1 MNFPGRDT
9 PPRPDAGPTT
19 ERAGGMFTEPAPA
32 AIMNNRYAKVPTIIG
47 FTSNGRVN
55 TKSRRPPTM
64 KGEFSVPQRPLPAP
78 HRRRPEH
85 ARQATSATFALTYLA
100 SNAMSEHNPEN
111 VPTYQYQWDVMWGV
125 DIENGYGTEA
135 CGTVGQVMVRRQN
148 EISDY
153 FISFIKFLDP
163 NREHQVIPR
172 KDVKIAKW
180 EPLDNT
186 GRRMFFTN
194 IKEGGHRG
202 DGTNMLGK
210 MRTEMR
216 SRDNEREKN
225 CGVIR
230 GMFRRL
236 QFEGVPALKLD

>member
-1 MNFPGRDT
+1 
-9 PPRPDAGPTT
+9 
-19 ERAGGMFTEPAPA
+19 MFTAPAPA
-32 AIMNNRYAKVPTIIG
+32 SIMANRYAKVPTIIG
-47 FTSNGRVN
+47 FTSNEGSDQVKKTTDN
-55 TKSRRPPTM
+55 EAEFKSYL
-64 KGEFSVPQRPLPAP
+64 KDHYPLLTD
-78 HRRRPEH
+78 EDL
-85 ARQATSATFALTYLA
+85 ATLVKTYPNERHWPDSGKWWDAVAKAQGDIRYICPTYLA
-100 SNAMSEHNPEN
+100 SNAMAEHNPST

-125 DIENGYGTEA
+125 DIENGFGTKHA
-135 CGTVGQVMVRRQN
+135 GTVGQVMVRRQN

-163 NREHQVIPR
+163 NREHEVIPR

-180 EPLDNT
+180 EPLDST

-210 MRTEMR
+210 VRTEMR
-216 SRDNEREKN
+216 PRDGDRERN

-236 QFEGVPALKLD
+236 QFDGVEAVKLD